1 MSEIKVNTIKPVAGS
16 QVTVSAQ
23 VLGVPGTDPNHF
35 ATVSQ
40 LGGGGAGGISRAEA
54 QSLVDTGVANAIR
67 HSDEKDS
74 IQNSELELAIDDAK
88 SEAIAH
94 SDARDTI
101 TLASA
106 NLYTD
111 TKISGLPQYNNTWE
125 GGDDT
130 GLGSEPALGCVIP
143 LLITYLDACII
154 PSGTWFVFLAIQENN
169 PSGTDEDNAFV
180 MSKVWTVD
188 DGNYLKIICN
198 NQELN
203 SQTNSRVFY
212 RNDSDTKTDYT
223 TSQLPTS
230 ANPGAWTEFTTGA
243 TSQSDNSMKIPATIQ
258 KLQTLGNTGVIWG
271 VGNSRLGSGNGYA
284 VRIG

>member
-1 MSEIKVNTIKPVAGS
+1 MSEIKVNTIQPSAGS
-16 QVTVSAQ
+16 LVTVTAQ
-23 VLGVPGTDPNHF
+23 VQGVPGTEPNHF

-54 QSLVDTGVANAIR
+54 QNLVDDGVATAIR
-67 HSDEKDS
+67 HSDERDS
-74 IQNSELELAIDDAK
+74 VQNSELVLAIGEAK

-94 SDARDTI
+94 SDARDI
-101 TLASA
+101 STLASA

-111 TKISGLPQYNNTWE
+111 TKISGLPGYNNTWV

-143 LLITYLDACII
+143 LLVTFLDACII

-198 NQELN
+198 NQSLN
-203 SQTNSRVFY
+203 SPENSRVFY
-212 RNDSDTKTDYT
+212 RNDSDTQTSYT
-223 TSQLPTS
+223 TAQLPTS
-230 ANPGAWTEFTTGA
+230 AEPGAWTEFTKGL
-243 TSQSDNSMKIPATIQ
+243 TSQSDNSMKIPATIEQ
-258 KLQTLGNTGVIWG
+258 LQTLGNSGVIWG
-271 VGNSRLGSGNGYA
+271 GGNSRLGSGNGYA
-284 VRIG
+284 IRIG